1 MGARPNVPL
10 YIGHDVVGGKKISE
24 ALVAVDKLTGRQD
37 EPIQCFL
44 SLSDHSVDF
53 CPERLPR
60 RLVMSMSAKSSAMR
74 CLRDL
79 TTKL

>member
-10 YIGHDVVGGKKISE
+10 YIGHDVVGGTKISE
-24 ALVAVDKLTGRQD
+24 ALVAVDKMTGRRD
-37 EPIQCFL
+37 KPIQCFF
-44 SLSDHSVDF
+44 SFRGHSVDF
-53 CPERLPR
+53 FPERLPR

-74 CLRDL
+74 CLRDF